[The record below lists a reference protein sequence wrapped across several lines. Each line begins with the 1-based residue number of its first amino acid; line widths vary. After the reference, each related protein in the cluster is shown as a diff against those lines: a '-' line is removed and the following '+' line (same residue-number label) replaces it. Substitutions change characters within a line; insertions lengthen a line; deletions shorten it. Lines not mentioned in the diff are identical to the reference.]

1 MKGTDSQKHN
11 LLKLNYEEIEN
22 LNRPITSKIESVI
35 KKKKISQ
42 QRKAPD
48 QDGFTGEFYQG
59 FREELMPVLSN
70 FPQKLKMREHFLMG
84 VMKSALHDIQA

>member
-35 KKKKISQ
+35 KKKKKSPNKEKPQIKMASLVN
-42 QRKAPD
+42 
-48 QDGFTGEFYQG
+48 FTKDLGK
-59 FREELMPVLSN
+59 N
-70 FPQKLKMREHFLMG
+70 
-84 VMKSALHDIQA
+84 